1 MLSLA
6 RSLAI
11 LIAFSSLTTL
21 AAEREWQ
28 GLPLSEYIRHLA
40 DQGLDVIYSNDLVRS
55 DFIVTVEPT
64 NSKPIDSLG
73 EALKPYGLTI
83 SAGPAESWLI
93 IRDPAALTITPAA
106 RGAEDTET
114 SQQTLPN
121 IVVSSSV
128 YSIRYQKAGSHAF
141 IDRNFM
147 TALPDIGEET
157 LRSLD
162 RLPGVASGGISTRSH
177 VRGGASNEQLLV
189 FDGVRL
195 YEPYHLKDFHTIATT
210 IDQSAVDGVD
220 FYTAGY
226 PARYGDRMSGVVEMG
241 IREPANDMET
251 ELGFSFLN
259 TWALSTGRFATAGKG
274 DWLVTARRSNLDLI
288 TRAFRPEYGEPSFFD
303 VLSHVGWQ
311 LTDRTYVTANYLYS
325 YDHVEIAQEDGSE
338 QATARYRNR
347 VGWAKAET
355 DWSSSTSSSTIFSI
369 SDIANTRNGQ
379 SNLPEVIAGVVD
391 DSRKFRVY
399 ALTQDWRVD
408 VNEAWSLRAGFD
420 IKDLDAHYEYE
431 STLAI
436 FPPFDQLFDNT
447 PLQQRSIALAP
458 SGEQYATYLEARWQA
473 TSNLILDMGL
483 RWDRQSYS
491 SSDNN
496 EQRSPR
502 LNALYKLGD
511 DTEFRVGAGRFYQ
524 AQEIN
529 ELQVNDGLSDF
540 FPPQYSDHFVASF
553 VHRFGSGLNLR
564 AEYYQKDYESPM
576 PRFENVFDSLVLI
589 PELQIDRVQVVAEK
603 AFVKGAEITLSGGS
617 SANGLLWWAGY
628 VWSSTEDKVAETDVR
643 RSWDQK
649 HSIKAGINTKW
660 GAWDVSAAG
669 TWHSGWPETQRVV
682 ETVLAPDGSSELVAT
697 TTPRNSL
704 NYAAFHTLD
713 ARASRTF
720 QLSKSELTTFIE
732 VSNLYNRRNQCCTQ
746 YTVEVGDDGSRS
758 VKANRSNWLPIVPS
772 VGVVWRF

>member
-1 MLSLA
+1 MLSIL
-6 RSLAI
+6 RTLAI
-11 LIAFSSLTTL
+11 LIGFFSLSAL

-28 GLPLSEYIRHLA
+28 GLQLSEYIRHLA

-55 DFIVTVEPT
+55 DFVVTAEPT
-64 NSKPIDSLG
+64 NTEAIESLR
-73 EALKPYGLTI
+73 EVLKPYGLTL
-83 SAGPAESWLI
+83 SAGPADSWLI
-93 IRDPAALTITPAA
+93 IRDPAAANSAGAA
-106 RGAEDTET
+106 RGGEDAGS

-128 YSIRYQKAGSHAF
+128 YSIRYQKAGSHTF
-141 IDRNFM
+141 IDRNLM

-162 RLPGVASGGISTRSH
+162 RLPGVASGGVSTRSH
-177 VRGGASNEQLLV
+177 VRGGADNEQLLV

-195 YEPYHLKDFHTIATT
+195 YEPYHLKDFHAVATT

-226 PARYGDRMSGVVEMG
+226 QARYGDRMSGVVDMG
-241 IREPANDMET
+241 FREPANGMET

-288 TRAFRPEYGEPSFFD
+288 TRAFKPEYGSPRFSD
-303 VLSHVGWQ
+303 VLTHVGWQ

-325 YDHVEIAQEDGSE
+325 YDQIEIAQEDGSE
-338 QATARYRNR
+338 QANARYRNR

-355 DWSSSTSSSTIFSI
+355 DWSANTSSSTIFSI
-369 SDIANTRNGQ
+369 TDISNIRNGE
-379 SNLPEVIAGVVD
+379 SNLPEVMAGVVD

-399 ALTQDWRVD
+399 ALTQDWQVSGD
-408 VNEAWSLRAGFD
+408 EAWSLRAGFD
-420 IKDLDAHYEYE
+420 IKDLDARYTYE

-447 PLQQRSIALAP
+447 PLQQRNVALAP
-458 SGEQYATYLEARWQA
+458 TGEQYATYFEARWKA
-473 TSNLILDMGL
+473 TSNLILDLGL

-502 LNALYKLGD
+502 LNVLYKFGD
-511 DTEFRVGAGRFYQ
+511 DTEFRVGVGRFYQ

-529 ELQVNDGLSDF
+529 ELQVSDGLNEF
-540 FPPQYSDHFVASF
+540 FAPQYSDHLVAGL

-576 PRFENVFDSLVLI
+576 PRFENAFDPLVLV

-603 AFVKGAEITLSGGS
+603 AFVKGAELTLSGGS
-617 SANGLLWWAGY
+617 SADGLLWWAGY
-628 VWSSTEDKVAETDVR
+628 VWSSTEDRVAETDVR

-649 HSIKAGINTKW
+649 HSIKAGISTKW
-660 GAWDVSAAG
+660 GAWDISAAG
-669 TWHSGWPETQRVV
+669 SWHSGWPETQLVI

-720 QLSKSELTTFIE
+720 QLRKSELTTFIE
-732 VSNLYNRRNQCCTQ
+732 VSNLYNRRNACCTR
-746 YTVEVGDDGSRS
+746 YTVETEDDGSRT
-758 VKANRSNWLPIVPS
+758 VKGDRSNWLPIVPS